1 MSDQSETRNV
11 ETGKKKEEHEKED
24 NRRTHLNDDITNQEN
39 VISSTNA
46 SIDNPESR
54 YPHVERKDKNTDEKY
69 KKSKE
74 NVNGKNR
81 NDFVDSGFVK
91 RPHKV
96 ATGQEENM
104 NVKDEEIKENIN
116 EKNNQDR
123 KESVYSS
130 SPIPAVD
137 EHEKDLRNERSKH
150 SSSPIP
156 AVDEHEKD
164 PRNERSKHS
173 SSPIPAVDE
182 HEKDPR
188 NNERSKLTKNQL
200 TEAKETNCANDN
212 DEEITDTGRRIVP
225 YTWKHEP
232 FEQQNSRIIGTIRNL
247 EPITT
252 HIRMEEIQ
260 WQRLLERKLTR
271 KNDERELEQS
281 YRDEIQTQI
290 RKIEKKK
297 KTDNLML
304 KRRMVEFEK
313 RRRANNFAFCRMLQ
327 RKDKEYQTEND
338 ALQQRILE
346 IEKQK
351 QKNVEK
357 LKNRVS
363 HLEETKQRE
372 QEAFLH
378 RMQELEHKREEEF
391 EASQKR
397 FQEIE
402 KRKYNERKAWL
413 LHVQKIEGLKK
424 EVFKRSV
431 QSFDV
436 EPRETDTHEQ
446 SRDQDVSHHQN
457 IVKNVKDQARVMET
471 VSNRNTPR
479 ATALTLPKIPKRG
492 LIGKVKTDGA
502 KSRKKKEKDYDNL
515 SVTATEKSLH
525 SGNIQDNSEDIRQNV
540 TVSN

>member
-1 MSDQSETRNV
+1 MSDQRETRNV
-11 ETGKKKEEHEKED
+11 ENGKKEEARDKEVSSM
-24 NRRTHLNDDITNQEN
+24 HLNDDITNQEN
-39 VISSTNA
+39 AIKSTNA
-46 SIDNPESR
+46 SIDESKSG
-54 YPHVERKDKNTDEKY
+54 HQQAGRKDENTNDKNEEL
-69 KKSKE
+69 KE
-74 NVNGKNR
+74 NINKKNNQER
-81 NDFVDSGFVK
+81 NDLVYSGSANGA
-91 RPHKV
+91 HQV
-96 ATGQEENM
+96 AGRKDENK

-116 EKNNQDR
+116 EKDNQDG
-123 KESVYSS
+123 KDSVYSGS
-130 SPIPAVD
+130 VIAAVG
-137 EHEKDLRNERSKH
+137 
-150 SSSPIP
+150 
-156 AVDEHEKD
+156 VQGKD
-164 PRNERSKHS
+164 PRDKGRKHT
-173 SSPIPAVDE
+173 E
-182 HEKDPR
+182 NHLTEKDMIR
-188 NNERSKLTKNQL
+188 VKNDDQEN
-200 TEAKETNCANDN
+200 TYTDN
-212 DEEITDTGRRIVP
+212 RILP
-225 YTWKHEP
+225 ITWKNEL
-232 FEQQNSRIIGTIRNL
+232 FEQQNSRIVGTIRNL
-247 EPITT
+247 EPITS

-327 RKDKEYQTEND
+327 RKDKEFQIEND

-357 LKNRVS
+357 LKTRVS
-363 HLEETKQRE
+363 HLEEKKQRE
-372 QEAFLH
+372 QEVFLQ

-431 QSFDV
+431 QSLDC
-436 EPRETDTHEQ
+436 EPRSTDTFEQ
-446 SRDQDVSHHQN
+446 SRDQEVLHNQN
-457 IVKNVKDQARVMET
+457 IVKNVKDQARVMEN
-471 VSNRNTPR
+471 VSTQNIQRT
-479 ATALTLPKIPKRG
+479 LMLPKIPKRG
-492 LIGKVKTDGA
+492 LIGKVKTEGG
-502 KSRKKKEKDYDNL
+502 KSRKKKEKNYGDL

-525 SGNIQDNSEDIRQNV
+525 SGSIQDDTEDLRQNV

>member
-11 ETGKKKEEHEKED
+11 ENGKKEKVRDKED
-24 NRRTHLNDDITNQEN
+24 LSDDITNKDNRTNSTDVSEEEHKSRHLQVGRKNEN
-39 VISSTNA
+39 TNEGNEELM
-46 SIDNPESR
+46 D
-54 YPHVERKDKNTDEKY
+54 
-69 KKSKE
+69 
-74 NVNGKNR
+74 NVNGKKNQDR
-81 NDFVDSGFVK
+81 NNFVDSGSVK
-91 RPHKV
+91 AVHQMAGRND
-96 ATGQEENM
+96 ENVK
-104 NVKDEEIKENIN
+104 VKDEEIKEYIN
-116 EKNNQDR
+116 EKDNPDG
-123 KESVYSS
+123 KESICSS
-130 SPIPAVD
+130 SVVAAVD
-137 EHEKDLRNERSKH
+137 EQEKDSRNERSKL
-150 SSSPIP
+150 I
-156 AVDEHEKD
+156 
-164 PRNERSKHS
+164 
-173 SSPIPAVDE
+173 
-182 HEKDPR
+182 
-188 NNERSKLTKNQL
+188 KNQL
-200 TEAKETNCANDN
+200 TQAKEMIRAKNDDLEN
-212 DEEITDTGRRIVP
+212 TDTDNTILP

-232 FEQQNSRIIGTIRNL
+232 FEQQTSRIVGTIRNL

-271 KNDERELEQS
+271 KNNERELEQS

-327 RKDKEYQTEND
+327 RKDKEFQMEND

-357 LKNRVS
+357 LKTRVS
-363 HLEETKQRE
+363 HLEQTKQRE

-431 QSFDV
+431 QCLDG
-436 EPRETDTHEQ
+436 ETRTSDTFEQ
-446 SRDQDVSHHQN
+446 SRDLEVSHDQN
-457 IVKNVKDQARVMET
+457 IVKNVKDQARVMEN
-471 VSNRNTPR
+471 VSNRNIPR

-525 SGNIQDNSEDIRQNV
+525 SGNIQDNSEDLRQNV
-540 TVSN
+540 TVLN